1 MASTSS
7 SPTRALLAPL
17 LHQPLTSTPSTSDD
31 DEASSLDGGS
41 AGDDSLDL
49 PCPQDSRRQR
59 RQRRPPCRCTTS
71 TADPLRAERRRSNQL
86 EKELRKARA
95 QLSRFSEINPDEYA
109 RLQDAERKREEFE
122 RQVGERE
129 RQLNEANLRR
139 VRSVEKERD
148 EARCQVQNLRKER
161 LMERLFSEA
170 EGRVGGDE
178 RGTFF
183 DTFVT
188 LCGGHFQLGEVDGR
202 ERLLPV
208 DGKGQ
213 PLTADGVAL
222 SDGDYMEELRRHPVY
237 SFLFQQRSGLYSAA
251 VPESGH
257 EHGGSREPADPEH
270 RRALPGGR
278 QGHHAQGGCSA
289 ALITRRESD
298 GLVSGVLAQPLHRHG
313 GAGRQRQP
321 GPLPCPA
328 QAEEGLWG
336 DRGRPPRQC
345 PGQPAD
351 SPWRLGAAPPRWLQ
365 PPVRQ
370 CSLQSQ
376 GPAAAECYRHWL

>member
-1 MASTSS
+1 MPSSFFS
-7 SPTRALLAPL
+7 SPPAAISGTAPDPLAPAAPWQVYRQ
-17 LHQPLTSTPSTSDD
+17 HQQQPNQGPAGSTAPPAAGLDPLDEVD

-41 AGDDSLDL
+41 GDESFDASL
-49 PCPQDSRRQR
+49 PQDSSTGSGDNDD
-59 RQRRPPCRCTTS
+59 PPAAAPS
-71 TADPLRAERRRSNQL
+71 SADPLRAERRRSNQL

-148 EARCQVQNLRKER
+148 EARSQVQNLRKER

-251 VPESGH
+251 VPETGL
-257 EHGGSREPADPEH
+257 EHGGAVNLQTLSTAELYLEAVKGTTP
-270 RRALPGGR
+270 RA
-278 QGHHAQGGCSA
+278 
-289 ALITRRESD
+289 
-298 GLVSGVLAQPLHRHG
+298 
-313 GAGRQRQP
+313 
-321 GPLPCPA
+321 
-328 QAEEGLWG
+328 
-336 DRGRPPRQC
+336 
-345 PGQPAD
+345 
-351 SPWRLGAAPPRWLQ
+351 AAPR
-365 PPVRQ
+365 R
-370 CSLQSQ
+370 
-376 GPAAAECYRHWL
+376 

>member
-1 MASTSS
+1 MPSS
-7 SPTRALLAPL
+7 FFSSGSSRINSGAAPAPLAPAAPWQVYRQHQ
-17 LHQPLTSTPSTSDD
+17 HQPNQGPTGTTAPPASELDLLDEDD
-31 DEASSLDGGS
+31 EEASSLVGGS
-41 AGDDSLDL
+41 GDDSFEAAL
-49 PCPQDSRRQR
+49 PQDSSSGSGDNDE
-59 RQRRPPCRCTTS
+59 PPAAAPS
-71 TADPLRAERRRSNQL
+71 SADPLRAERRRSNQL

-148 EARCQVQNLRKER
+148 EARSQVLNLRKER

-188 LCGGHFQLGEVDGR
+188 LCGGHFQLGDVDGR

-251 VPESGH
+251 VPETSH
-257 EHGGSREPADPEH
+257 EHGGAVNLQTLSTAELYLEAVKGTTP
-270 RRALPGGR
+270 RA
-278 QGHHAQGGCSA
+278 
-289 ALITRRESD
+289 
-298 GLVSGVLAQPLHRHG
+298 
-313 GAGRQRQP
+313 
-321 GPLPCPA
+321 
-328 QAEEGLWG
+328 
-336 DRGRPPRQC
+336 
-345 PGQPAD
+345 
-351 SPWRLGAAPPRWLQ
+351 AAPR
-365 PPVRQ
+365 R
-370 CSLQSQ
+370 
-376 GPAAAECYRHWL
+376 

>member
-1 MASTSS
+1 MPSSFFSQTSRSSSGSAPASLAPAAPWQHYSQHQQQPNQGPAGSSAAPATDPDPLDLDEDDLGSADLGGSDDNLDLAAPLEPGTCDSNDNDAPPATTTSS
-7 SPTRALLAPL
+7 
-17 LHQPLTSTPSTSDD
+17 
-31 DEASSLDGGS
+31 
-41 AGDDSLDL
+41 
-49 PCPQDSRRQR
+49 
-59 RQRRPPCRCTTS
+59 
-71 TADPLRAERRRSNQL
+71 ADPLRAERRRSNQL

-148 EARCQVQNLRKER
+148 EARSQVQNLRKER

-188 LCGGHFQLGEVDGR
+188 LCGGHFQLGDVDGR

-251 VPESGH
+251 VPETGH
-257 EHGGSREPADPEH
+257 EHGGAVNLQTLSTAELYLEAVKGTTP
-270 RRALPGGR
+270 RA
-278 QGHHAQGGCSA
+278 
-289 ALITRRESD
+289 
-298 GLVSGVLAQPLHRHG
+298 
-313 GAGRQRQP
+313 
-321 GPLPCPA
+321 
-328 QAEEGLWG
+328 
-336 DRGRPPRQC
+336 
-345 PGQPAD
+345 
-351 SPWRLGAAPPRWLQ
+351 AAPR
-365 PPVRQ
+365 R
-370 CSLQSQ
+370 
-376 GPAAAECYRHWL
+376 

>member
-1 MASTSS
+1 MPSSFFSDFSRPSSGTATDPLAPAAPWQVYRQHQQQPNQGPAGSTPPAADGDLLDSDGAGEAGLDAADGDDTLDLSLPEDSSPSDNDHPPAAPSS
-7 SPTRALLAPL
+7 S
-17 LHQPLTSTPSTSDD
+17 
-31 DEASSLDGGS
+31 
-41 AGDDSLDL
+41 
-49 PCPQDSRRQR
+49 
-59 RQRRPPCRCTTS
+59 
-71 TADPLRAERRRSNQL
+71 ADPLRAERRRSNQL

-148 EARCQVQNLRKER
+148 EARSQVQNLRKER

-222 SDGDYMEELRRHPVY
+222 SDGDYVEELRRHPVY

-251 VPESGH
+251 VPETGH
-257 EHGGSREPADPEH
+257 EHGGAVNLQTLSTAELYLEAVKGTTP
-270 RRALPGGR
+270 RA
-278 QGHHAQGGCSA
+278 
-289 ALITRRESD
+289 
-298 GLVSGVLAQPLHRHG
+298 
-313 GAGRQRQP
+313 
-321 GPLPCPA
+321 
-328 QAEEGLWG
+328 
-336 DRGRPPRQC
+336 
-345 PGQPAD
+345 
-351 SPWRLGAAPPRWLQ
+351 AAP
-365 PPVRQ
+365 
-370 CSLQSQ
+370 
-376 GPAAAECYRHWL
+376 RH

>member
-1 MASTSS
+1 MPSS
-7 SPTRALLAPL
+7 FFSDSFQFPGPTAQWQTYGQ
-17 LHQPLTSTPSTSDD
+17 HQQQPNQGP
-31 DEASSLDGGS
+31 AGS
-41 AGDDSLDL
+41 ASPATEPDLLDSDEEGNGDLGGADDSLDSAV
-49 PCPQDSRRQR
+49 PQDPGGSGDNDDT
-59 RQRRPPCRCTTS
+59 PAAS
-71 TADPLRAERRRSNQL
+71 SGADPLRAERRRSNQL

-122 RQVGERE
+122 RQVGDRE

-148 EARCQVQNLRKER
+148 EARSQVQNLRKER

-188 LCGGHFQLGEVDGR
+188 LCGGHFQLGDVDGR

-251 VPESGH
+251 VPETAH
-257 EHGGSREPADPEH
+257 EHGGAVNLQTLSTAELYLEAVKGTTP
-270 RRALPGGR
+270 RA
-278 QGHHAQGGCSA
+278 
-289 ALITRRESD
+289 
-298 GLVSGVLAQPLHRHG
+298 
-313 GAGRQRQP
+313 
-321 GPLPCPA
+321 
-328 QAEEGLWG
+328 
-336 DRGRPPRQC
+336 
-345 PGQPAD
+345 
-351 SPWRLGAAPPRWLQ
+351 AAPR
-365 PPVRQ
+365 R
-370 CSLQSQ
+370 
-376 GPAAAECYRHWL
+376 

>member
-1 MASTSS
+1 MPSSSFLSQTSRTTSGTAPAPLTPAASWQVYGQHQQQPNQGPAGSSAAPAIDPDPLNTDEDDLGGMDLGGSDDSFDPSAPLAPSTGSGGSSDNDDPPAASTS
-7 SPTRALLAPL
+7 
-17 LHQPLTSTPSTSDD
+17 
-31 DEASSLDGGS
+31 G
-41 AGDDSLDL
+41 
-49 PCPQDSRRQR
+49 
-59 RQRRPPCRCTTS
+59 
-71 TADPLRAERRRSNQL
+71 ADPLRAERRRSNQL

-122 RQVGERE
+122 RQVGDRE

-139 VRSVEKERD
+139 VRSIEKERD
-148 EARCQVQNLRKER
+148 EARSQVQNLRKER

-188 LCGGHFQLGEVDGR
+188 LCGGHFQLGDVDGR

-213 PLTADGVAL
+213 PLTADGVAM

-251 VPESGH
+251 VPETGH
-257 EHGGSREPADPEH
+257 EHGGAVNLQTLSTAELYLEAVKGTTP
-270 RRALPGGR
+270 RA
-278 QGHHAQGGCSA
+278 
-289 ALITRRESD
+289 
-298 GLVSGVLAQPLHRHG
+298 
-313 GAGRQRQP
+313 
-321 GPLPCPA
+321 
-328 QAEEGLWG
+328 
-336 DRGRPPRQC
+336 
-345 PGQPAD
+345 
-351 SPWRLGAAPPRWLQ
+351 AAPR
-365 PPVRQ
+365 R
-370 CSLQSQ
+370 
-376 GPAAAECYRHWL
+376 

>member
-1 MASTSS
+1 MPSSFFSQTSRTSCGTAPAQPTTAAPWQVYRQHQQQPNQGPAGSSTAPATDPDPLDLDEDDLGSADLGGSDDNLDLAAPLEPGTGDSNDNDAPQATTTSS
-7 SPTRALLAPL
+7 
-17 LHQPLTSTPSTSDD
+17 
-31 DEASSLDGGS
+31 
-41 AGDDSLDL
+41 
-49 PCPQDSRRQR
+49 
-59 RQRRPPCRCTTS
+59 
-71 TADPLRAERRRSNQL
+71 ADPLRAERRRSNQL

-148 EARCQVQNLRKER
+148 EARSQVQNLRKER

-257 EHGGSREPADPEH
+257 EHGGAVNLQTLTTAELYLEAVKGTTP
-270 RRALPGGR
+270 RA
-278 QGHHAQGGCSA
+278 
-289 ALITRRESD
+289 
-298 GLVSGVLAQPLHRHG
+298 
-313 GAGRQRQP
+313 
-321 GPLPCPA
+321 
-328 QAEEGLWG
+328 
-336 DRGRPPRQC
+336 
-345 PGQPAD
+345 
-351 SPWRLGAAPPRWLQ
+351 AAPR
-365 PPVRQ
+365 R
-370 CSLQSQ
+370 
-376 GPAAAECYRHWL
+376 

>member
-1 MASTSS
+1 MPSSFFSQTSRTSSGTAPVPLAPAAPWQVYGQPQQQPNQGPAGSSAAPATDPDLLDTDEDDLGGMDLGGIDDNLDPASLLEPSSGTGGSSDNDDPPAATSS
-7 SPTRALLAPL
+7 S
-17 LHQPLTSTPSTSDD
+17 
-31 DEASSLDGGS
+31 
-41 AGDDSLDL
+41 
-49 PCPQDSRRQR
+49 
-59 RQRRPPCRCTTS
+59 
-71 TADPLRAERRRSNQL
+71 ADPLRAERRRSNQL

-148 EARCQVQNLRKER
+148 EARSQVQNLRKER

-188 LCGGHFQLGEVDGR
+188 LCGGHFQLGDVDGR

-257 EHGGSREPADPEH
+257 EHGGAVNLQTLSTAELYLEAVKGTTP
-270 RRALPGGR
+270 RA
-278 QGHHAQGGCSA
+278 
-289 ALITRRESD
+289 
-298 GLVSGVLAQPLHRHG
+298 
-313 GAGRQRQP
+313 
-321 GPLPCPA
+321 
-328 QAEEGLWG
+328 
-336 DRGRPPRQC
+336 
-345 PGQPAD
+345 
-351 SPWRLGAAPPRWLQ
+351 AAPR
-365 PPVRQ
+365 R
-370 CSLQSQ
+370 
-376 GPAAAECYRHWL
+376 

>member
-1 MASTSS
+1 MPSSFFSSDSS
-7 SPTRALLAPL
+7 SANSGTAPAPLAPAAPSRSYSQ
-17 LHQPLTSTPSTSDD
+17 HQQQPNQ
-31 DEASSLDGGS
+31 GS
-41 AGDDSLDL
+41 AGSVQPAADPDLLDSDGAADAGLDAAVGDDTLDL
-49 PCPQDSRRQR
+49 SLPQDSSPSDNDE
-59 RQRRPPCRCTTS
+59 PPAAAPS
-71 TADPLRAERRRSNQL
+71 SADPLRAERRRSNQL

-148 EARCQVQNLRKER
+148 EARSQVQNLRKER

-188 LCGGHFQLGEVDGR
+188 LCGGHFQLGDVDGR

-222 SDGDYMEELRRHPVY
+222 SDGDYVEELRRHPVY

-251 VPESGH
+251 VPETGH
-257 EHGGSREPADPEH
+257 EHGGAVNLQTLSTAELYLEAVKGTTP
-270 RRALPGGR
+270 RA
-278 QGHHAQGGCSA
+278 
-289 ALITRRESD
+289 
-298 GLVSGVLAQPLHRHG
+298 
-313 GAGRQRQP
+313 
-321 GPLPCPA
+321 
-328 QAEEGLWG
+328 
-336 DRGRPPRQC
+336 
-345 PGQPAD
+345 
-351 SPWRLGAAPPRWLQ
+351 AAPR
-365 PPVRQ
+365 R
-370 CSLQSQ
+370 
-376 GPAAAECYRHWL
+376 

>member
-1 MASTSS
+1 MPSSFFSQLSRTSCGTAPAQPTPAAPWQVYSQPQQQPNQGPAGSSTPPAADLDPLDTDEDDLGGMDLGGGDDNLDPASLLEPSPGAGAGGDNDDPPAASTS
-7 SPTRALLAPL
+7 P
-17 LHQPLTSTPSTSDD
+17 
-31 DEASSLDGGS
+31 
-41 AGDDSLDL
+41 
-49 PCPQDSRRQR
+49 
-59 RQRRPPCRCTTS
+59 
-71 TADPLRAERRRSNQL
+71 ADPLRAERRRSNQL

-148 EARCQVQNLRKER
+148 EARSQVQNLRKER
-161 LMERLFSEA
+161 LLERLFSEA

-251 VPESGH
+251 VPETGH
-257 EHGGSREPADPEH
+257 EHGGAVNLQTLSTAELYLEAVKGTTP
-270 RRALPGGR
+270 RA
-278 QGHHAQGGCSA
+278 
-289 ALITRRESD
+289 
-298 GLVSGVLAQPLHRHG
+298 
-313 GAGRQRQP
+313 
-321 GPLPCPA
+321 
-328 QAEEGLWG
+328 
-336 DRGRPPRQC
+336 
-345 PGQPAD
+345 
-351 SPWRLGAAPPRWLQ
+351 AAPR
-365 PPVRQ
+365 R
-370 CSLQSQ
+370 
-376 GPAAAECYRHWL
+376 

>member
-1 MASTSS
+1 MPSSLFSYSSRSS
-7 SPTRALLAPL
+7 SGSAPAPL
-17 LHQPLTSTPSTSDD
+17 VPAAPWQLYSQPQQQPNQGPAGSNAPAGADPDPLDTDEDDLGGIDLGSSDD
-31 DEASSLDGGS
+31 NLDPSAPGDPNSGPCSSDSDDPPAPPS
-41 AGDDSLDL
+41 A
-49 PCPQDSRRQR
+49 
-59 RQRRPPCRCTTS
+59 
-71 TADPLRAERRRSNQL
+71 ADPLRAERRRSNQL

-122 RQVGERE
+122 REVADRE

-148 EARCQVQNLRKER
+148 EARSQVLNLRKER

-213 PLTADGVAL
+213 PLTVDGVAL

-251 VPESGH
+251 VPETGH
-257 EHGGSREPADPEH
+257 EHGGAVNLQTLSTAELYLEAVKGTTP
-270 RRALPGGR
+270 RA
-278 QGHHAQGGCSA
+278 
-289 ALITRRESD
+289 
-298 GLVSGVLAQPLHRHG
+298 
-313 GAGRQRQP
+313 
-321 GPLPCPA
+321 
-328 QAEEGLWG
+328 
-336 DRGRPPRQC
+336 
-345 PGQPAD
+345 
-351 SPWRLGAAPPRWLQ
+351 AAPR
-365 PPVRQ
+365 R
-370 CSLQSQ
+370 
-376 GPAAAECYRHWL
+376 

>member
-1 MASTSS
+1 MPTSFFSQPSRPS
-7 SPTRALLAPL
+7 SGTAPEPLAPAAPWQTYRQHQQQPNQGPAGSTLPAADSDL
-17 LHQPLTSTPSTSDD
+17 LDSDGASDAGLDAADD
-31 DEASSLDGGS
+31 DDT
-41 AGDDSLDL
+41 LDL
-49 PCPQDSRRQR
+49 SLPQDSSPSDNDD
-59 RQRRPPCRCTTS
+59 PPAAAPS
-71 TADPLRAERRRSNQL
+71 SADPLRAERRRSNQL

-161 LMERLFSEA
+161 LLERLFSEA

-251 VPESGH
+251 VPETGH
-257 EHGGSREPADPEH
+257 EHGGAVNLQTLSTAELYLEAVKDTTP
-270 RRALPGGR
+270 RA
-278 QGHHAQGGCSA
+278 
-289 ALITRRESD
+289 
-298 GLVSGVLAQPLHRHG
+298 
-313 GAGRQRQP
+313 
-321 GPLPCPA
+321 
-328 QAEEGLWG
+328 
-336 DRGRPPRQC
+336 
-345 PGQPAD
+345 
-351 SPWRLGAAPPRWLQ
+351 AAPR
-365 PPVRQ
+365 R
-370 CSLQSQ
+370 
-376 GPAAAECYRHWL
+376 

>member
-1 MASTSS
+1 MPSSFFSSDSS
-7 SPTRALLAPL
+7 SANSGTAPAPLAPAAPWRSYSQ
-17 LHQPLTSTPSTSDD
+17 HQQQPNQ
-31 DEASSLDGGS
+31 GS
-41 AGDDSLDL
+41 AGSVQPAADPDLLNSDGAADAGLDAADGDDTLDL
-49 PCPQDSRRQR
+49 SLPQDSSPSDNDD
-59 RQRRPPCRCTTS
+59 PPAAAPS
-71 TADPLRAERRRSNQL
+71 SADPLRAERRRSNQL

-148 EARCQVQNLRKER
+148 EARSQVQNLRKER

-188 LCGGHFQLGEVDGR
+188 LCGGHFQLAEVDGR

-257 EHGGSREPADPEH
+257 EHGGAVNLQTLSTAELYLEAVKGTTP
-270 RRALPGGR
+270 RA
-278 QGHHAQGGCSA
+278 
-289 ALITRRESD
+289 
-298 GLVSGVLAQPLHRHG
+298 
-313 GAGRQRQP
+313 
-321 GPLPCPA
+321 
-328 QAEEGLWG
+328 
-336 DRGRPPRQC
+336 
-345 PGQPAD
+345 
-351 SPWRLGAAPPRWLQ
+351 AAPR
-365 PPVRQ
+365 R
-370 CSLQSQ
+370 
-376 GPAAAECYRHWL
+376 

>member
-1 MASTSS
+1 MAASFFSSDSS
-7 SPTRALLAPL
+7 SANSGAAPGPMTTTGPWRSYSQ
-17 LHQPLTSTPSTSDD
+17 HQQQPNQ
-31 DEASSLDGGS
+31 GS
-41 AGDDSLDL
+41 AGSVQPAADPDLLNSDGAADAGLDAADGDDTLDL
-49 PCPQDSRRQR
+49 SLPQDSSPSDNDD
-59 RQRRPPCRCTTS
+59 PPAAAPS
-71 TADPLRAERRRSNQL
+71 SADPLRAERRRSNQL

-148 EARCQVQNLRKER
+148 EARSQVQNLRKER

-257 EHGGSREPADPEH
+257 EHGGAVNLQTLSTAELYLEAVKGTTP
-270 RRALPGGR
+270 RA
-278 QGHHAQGGCSA
+278 
-289 ALITRRESD
+289 
-298 GLVSGVLAQPLHRHG
+298 
-313 GAGRQRQP
+313 
-321 GPLPCPA
+321 
-328 QAEEGLWG
+328 
-336 DRGRPPRQC
+336 
-345 PGQPAD
+345 
-351 SPWRLGAAPPRWLQ
+351 AAPR
-365 PPVRQ
+365 R
-370 CSLQSQ
+370 
-376 GPAAAECYRHWL
+376 

>member
-1 MASTSS
+1 MPSSFFSASPAAISGTA
-7 SPTRALLAPL
+7 PDPLAPAASWQVYRQ
-17 LHQPLTSTPSTSDD
+17 HQQQPNQGPAGSSAAPAADLVPLDEDEDD
-31 DEASSLDGGS
+31 ASSLDGGP
-41 AGDDSLDL
+41 GDDSFDAASTH
-49 PCPQDSRRQR
+49 DSSTGSGDNDD
-59 RQRRPPCRCTTS
+59 PPAAAPS
-71 TADPLRAERRRSNQL
+71 SADPLRAERRRSNQL

-148 EARCQVQNLRKER
+148 EARSQVQNLRKER

-188 LCGGHFQLGEVDGR
+188 LCGGHFQLAEVDGR

-251 VPESGH
+251 VPETGH
-257 EHGGSREPADPEH
+257 EHGGAVNLQTVSTAELYLEAVKGTTP
-270 RRALPGGR
+270 RA
-278 QGHHAQGGCSA
+278 
-289 ALITRRESD
+289 
-298 GLVSGVLAQPLHRHG
+298 
-313 GAGRQRQP
+313 
-321 GPLPCPA
+321 
-328 QAEEGLWG
+328 
-336 DRGRPPRQC
+336 
-345 PGQPAD
+345 
-351 SPWRLGAAPPRWLQ
+351 AAPR
-365 PPVRQ
+365 R
-370 CSLQSQ
+370 
-376 GPAAAECYRHWL
+376 

>member
-1 MASTSS
+1 MPSSLFSATSASFQAPGLPGRWQTYGQQQQQPNQGAASS
-7 SPTRALLAPL
+7 SQPPASEPDLLDGEDDETGSLDPSGGDDLLAPPATAAPDL
-17 LHQPLTSTPSTSDD
+17 ASGGADSDD
-31 DEASSLDGGS
+31 PPTASSS
-41 AGDDSLDL
+41 S
-49 PCPQDSRRQR
+49 S
-59 RQRRPPCRCTTS
+59 
-71 TADPLRAERRRSNQL
+71 DPLRAERRRSNQL

-122 RQVGERE
+122 RQVAERE

-148 EARCQVQNLRKER
+148 EARSQVLNLRKER

-188 LCGGHFQLGEVDGR
+188 LCGGHFQLGDVDGR
-202 ERLLPV
+202 ERLVPV

-213 PLTADGVAL
+213 PLTVDGVAL

-257 EHGGSREPADPEH
+257 EHGGTVNLQTLSTAELYLEAVKGTTP
-270 RRALPGGR
+270 RA
-278 QGHHAQGGCSA
+278 
-289 ALITRRESD
+289 
-298 GLVSGVLAQPLHRHG
+298 
-313 GAGRQRQP
+313 
-321 GPLPCPA
+321 
-328 QAEEGLWG
+328 
-336 DRGRPPRQC
+336 
-345 PGQPAD
+345 
-351 SPWRLGAAPPRWLQ
+351 AAPR
-365 PPVRQ
+365 R
-370 CSLQSQ
+370 
-376 GPAAAECYRHWL
+376 

>member
-1 MASTSS
+1 MASAALWQTYRQHQQQPNQGPASSAPPATDADLLDSDGAGDAGLAAADGDDPLDLSLPQDPGASGSGDNDDTPAASS
-7 SPTRALLAPL
+7 S
-17 LHQPLTSTPSTSDD
+17 
-31 DEASSLDGGS
+31 
-41 AGDDSLDL
+41 
-49 PCPQDSRRQR
+49 
-59 RQRRPPCRCTTS
+59 
-71 TADPLRAERRRSNQL
+71 ADPLRAERRRSNQL

-122 RQVGERE
+122 RQVADRE

-148 EARCQVQNLRKER
+148 EARSQVQNLRKER

-188 LCGGHFQLGEVDGR
+188 LCGLHFQLGEVDGR

-208 DGKGQ
+208 DSKGQ

-251 VPESGH
+251 VPETGH
-257 EHGGSREPADPEH
+257 EHGGAVNLQTLSTSELYLEAVKGTTP
-270 RRALPGGR
+270 RA
-278 QGHHAQGGCSA
+278 
-289 ALITRRESD
+289 
-298 GLVSGVLAQPLHRHG
+298 
-313 GAGRQRQP
+313 
-321 GPLPCPA
+321 
-328 QAEEGLWG
+328 
-336 DRGRPPRQC
+336 
-345 PGQPAD
+345 
-351 SPWRLGAAPPRWLQ
+351 AAPR
-365 PPVRQ
+365 R
-370 CSLQSQ
+370 
-376 GPAAAECYRHWL
+376 

>member
-1 MASTSS
+1 MPSS
-7 SPTRALLAPL
+7 FFSSDFNRTNSGAAPAPLAPAAPWQVYRQHQ
-17 LHQPLTSTPSTSDD
+17 HQPNQGPACTTTPPAAELDPLDEDD
-31 DEASSLDGGS
+31 GEASSLVGGS
-41 AGDDSLDL
+41 GDDSFEAALPLDSSSGGS
-49 PCPQDSRRQR
+49 DNED
-59 RQRRPPCRCTTS
+59 PPTAAPS

-148 EARCQVQNLRKER
+148 EARSQVQNLRKER

-188 LCGGHFQLGEVDGR
+188 LCGGHFQLGEVEGR

-251 VPESGH
+251 VPETGH
-257 EHGGSREPADPEH
+257 E
-270 RRALPGGR
+270 L
-278 QGHHAQGGCSA
+278 
-289 ALITRRESD
+289 
-298 GLVSGVLAQPLHRHG
+298 G
-313 GAGRQRQP
+313 GAVNLQT
-321 GPLPCPA
+321 LST
-328 QAEEGLWG
+328 AELYLEAVKGTT
-336 DRGRPPRQC
+336 PR
-345 PGQPAD
+345 A
-351 SPWRLGAAPPRWLQ
+351 AAPR
-365 PPVRQ
+365 R
-370 CSLQSQ
+370 
-376 GPAAAECYRHWL
+376 

>member
-1 MASTSS
+1 MPSSFFSSDSS
-7 SPTRALLAPL
+7 SANSGTAPAPLAPAAPWRSYSQHQQQPNQGPAGSSPPAADSDL
-17 LHQPLTSTPSTSDD
+17 LDSDGAADAGLDAADD
-31 DEASSLDGGS
+31 DDT
-41 AGDDSLDL
+41 LDL
-49 PCPQDSRRQR
+49 SLSQDPGLSGSGDSGD
-59 RQRRPPCRCTTS
+59 PPAATS

-122 RQVGERE
+122 RQVGDRE

-148 EARCQVQNLRKER
+148 EARSQVQNLRKER

-188 LCGGHFQLGEVDGR
+188 LCGGHFQLGDVDGR

-237 SFLFQQRSGLYSAA
+237 SFLFQRSGLYSAA

-257 EHGGSREPADPEH
+257 EHGGAVNLQTLSTAELYLEAVKGTTP
-270 RRALPGGR
+270 RA
-278 QGHHAQGGCSA
+278 
-289 ALITRRESD
+289 
-298 GLVSGVLAQPLHRHG
+298 
-313 GAGRQRQP
+313 
-321 GPLPCPA
+321 
-328 QAEEGLWG
+328 
-336 DRGRPPRQC
+336 
-345 PGQPAD
+345 
-351 SPWRLGAAPPRWLQ
+351 AAPR
-365 PPVRQ
+365 R
-370 CSLQSQ
+370 
-376 GPAAAECYRHWL
+376 

>member
-1 MASTSS
+1 MPSSLFSQISRPNSGTAPAQPTPAAPWQVYSQPHQQPNQGPAGSSTPPAANLDPLDTDEDDLGGMDLGGGDDNLDPSSPLETSPGAGAGGDNDDPPAAPTSS
-7 SPTRALLAPL
+7 
-17 LHQPLTSTPSTSDD
+17 
-31 DEASSLDGGS
+31 
-41 AGDDSLDL
+41 
-49 PCPQDSRRQR
+49 
-59 RQRRPPCRCTTS
+59 
-71 TADPLRAERRRSNQL
+71 ADPLRAERRRSNQL

-148 EARCQVQNLRKER
+148 EARSQVQNLRKER

-251 VPESGH
+251 VPETGH
-257 EHGGSREPADPEH
+257 EHGGAVNLQTLSTAELYLEAVKGTTP
-270 RRALPGGR
+270 RA
-278 QGHHAQGGCSA
+278 
-289 ALITRRESD
+289 
-298 GLVSGVLAQPLHRHG
+298 
-313 GAGRQRQP
+313 
-321 GPLPCPA
+321 
-328 QAEEGLWG
+328 
-336 DRGRPPRQC
+336 
-345 PGQPAD
+345 
-351 SPWRLGAAPPRWLQ
+351 AAPR
-365 PPVRQ
+365 R
-370 CSLQSQ
+370 
-376 GPAAAECYRHWL
+376 